1 MSKETRPE
9 IDLEIIQKAQKDDE
23 IAINQVLEHYKY
35 IITILIKKS
44 GYFISGGDEEDLLQI
59 GLDAIVE
66 AVKKFD
72 SSKNAKFSTFAS
84 LCIDNRLK
92 DQVRKNNS
100 QKNQVN
106 ITPMEIQDT
115 LEQNEDFLTNN
126 STIAAMESEER
137 KKEFYDLLASVC
149 TPEQVSV
156 IKYKNFGLKNEEIA
170 QKMNITYKQVD
181 NLYTTAKSKIKKNE
195 EKFRQWMR

>member
-1 MSKETRPE
+1 MPKETRPE
-9 IDLEIIQKAQKDDE
+9 IDLETIKKAQKDDK
-23 IAINQVLEHYKY
+23 IAINQVLQHYEY
-35 IITILIKKS
+35 IVKILIKRG
-44 GYFISGGDEEDLLQI
+44 GYFISGGNEDDLIQT

-66 AVKKFD
+66 AIKKFD

-100 QKNQVN
+100 QKNQMN
-106 ITPMEIQDT
+106 IVPLQIQDT

-126 STIAAMESEER
+126 STISEMESEER
-137 KKEFYDLLASVC
+137 KKEFYELLASVC
-149 TPEQVSV
+149 TPEQVEV
-156 IKYKNFGLKNEEIA
+156 IKYKNFGFKNEEIA

-195 EKFRQWMR
+195 EKFRQWMQ